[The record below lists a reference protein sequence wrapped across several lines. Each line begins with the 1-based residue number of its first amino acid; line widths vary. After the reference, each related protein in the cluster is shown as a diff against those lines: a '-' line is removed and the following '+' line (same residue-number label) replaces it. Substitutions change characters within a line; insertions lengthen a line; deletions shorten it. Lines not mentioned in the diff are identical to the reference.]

1 MTQTIRQFYELCLLF
16 LKRDSNKW
24 GVLFFFIV
32 LILNL
37 GGVYITILMVA
48 WTARFY
54 DALQQLNVEEAVR
67 QIGVFF
73 LLIGTNSIR
82 ALISEYLEKIVKIR
96 WRRGLTEAVM
106 ERWMNSYNY
115 WRMKFLPA
123 EDQVDNPDQR
133 ITDDC
138 RIFLTSLLDQTL
150 GLITKVVG
158 LFSFLI
164 LLWSLSTF
172 PLEFQLLGYA
182 VVIPRYMV
190 WAAFIYV
197 LLSSC
202 WTHFL
207 GSPIKRLVFEQQRR
221 EADLRFSLIQIRRNS
236 DEIAILGG
244 SEAEKRIAEER
255 FEKVVI
261 NWRALIQREFILG
274 CFTHPYMYSVL
285 RLPLFVALPAFL
297 AGKISFGGLMQISQ
311 AFSNVVNALS
321 WFIFSYRKLSE
332 LVATASRLHRFL
344 ESLDR
349 VEEMSKD
356 ILVVR
361 SPENQVRLKDLVL
374 LSPEGEELLSFT
386 EMIFPAG
393 RPIWLQGDS
402 GLGKTTLF
410 KAIAGFWPYGKGR
423 IYMPKSKVLFLPQ
436 RPYFPLGTF
445 RDAICYPKPSSEFSD
460 VQIQRALQAVEMESV
475 ISNSS
480 ESRLLEGRF
489 SDFSGGEQQR
499 LALARLVLLEP
510 EWAFLDEATSALD
523 KECESRILRNLRKAL
538 PQTTFVMVAHNKP
551 LGFENLVEIQLA
563 RSS

>member
-1 MTQTIRQFYELCLLF
+1 MTQTIKQFYDLCLLF

-24 GVLFFFIV
+24 GVIFFFIV

-37 GGVYITILMVA
+37 GGVYITILMVV
-48 WTARFY
+48 WTAKFY
-54 DALQQLNVEEAVR
+54 DALQQLNVEEAIK
-67 QIGVFF
+67 QIGIFF

-106 ERWMNSYNY
+106 ERWMSSYNY
-115 WRMKFLPA
+115 WRMKFLPV

-133 ITDDC
+133 IADDC

-150 GLITKVVG
+150 GFITKIVG

-182 VVIPRYMV
+182 IVIPRYMI
-190 WAAFIYV
+190 WSAFIYV
-197 LLSSC
+197 ILSSC

-244 SEAEKRIAEER
+244 SEAEKRIAEDR

-261 NWRALIQREFILG
+261 NWRGLIQREFILG

-285 RLPLFVALPAFL
+285 RIPLFVALPAYL

-321 WFIFSYRKLSE
+321 WFIFSYRKISE
-332 LVATASRLHRFL
+332 LVATASRLHHFL
-344 ESLDR
+344 ESLDQ
-349 VEEMSKD
+349 VEKRDKE
-356 ILVVR
+356 ILIFR
-361 SPENQVRLKDLVL
+361 NPQNQIHLKDFLL
-374 LSPEGEELLSFT
+374 LSPEGDPLLSFP

-393 RPIWLQGDS
+393 CPIWLQGDS
-402 GLGKTTLF
+402 GIGKTTLF
-410 KAIAGFWPYGKGR
+410 KAIAGFWPYGKGEV
-423 IYMPKSKVLFLPQ
+423 YMPGNNILFLPQ
-436 RPYFPLGTF
+436 RPYFPLGSF
-445 RDAICYPKPSSEFSD
+445 RDAICYPRKASEFSD
-460 VQIQRALQAVEMESV
+460 LQIQRALQAVEMESV

-480 ESRLLEGRF
+480 EMRFLEGRLA
-489 SDFSGGEQQR
+489 DFSGGEQQR

-510 EWAFLDEATSALD
+510 QWAFLDEATSALD
-523 KECESRILRNLRKAL
+523 KECESRILQNLRKAL
-538 PQTTFVMVAHNKP
+538 PQTTFVMIAHNKP
-551 LGFENLVEIQLA
+551 FGFENLREIQLA
-563 RSS
+563 RLS